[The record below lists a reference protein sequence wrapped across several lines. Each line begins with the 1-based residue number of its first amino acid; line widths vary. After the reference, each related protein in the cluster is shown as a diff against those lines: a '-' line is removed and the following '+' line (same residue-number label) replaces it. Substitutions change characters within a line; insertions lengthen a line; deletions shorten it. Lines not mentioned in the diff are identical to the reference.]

1 MSSALIPVTPSR
13 VAETSSSAV
22 AAQAK
27 AQVEARYLMAM
38 NRPRDVMQFRAKLL
52 AECERPGFAQTVEYA
67 VPRGG
72 TTIKGESIRF
82 VETAL
87 RLYTNILSETMV
99 VFDDEDRLIQ
109 RITLT
114 DLETNTTYYQD
125 VVMRK
130 ALERRNPNG
139 QEVLSSRQN
148 STGQVVHLVR
158 VQDDEMAMKVN
169 ALSSKAIRTNGLR
182 LLPAD
187 IVAEA
192 VATARA
198 TVARKDAE
206 DPQAALN
213 AIADAFE
220 REGVMPKQLA
230 EFLGHPLSDKVT
242 ADELAMLRT
251 AFVALKDKLATWP
264 EIMDKTTPKD
274 GEDGV
279 SEGEARLRGVS
290 ALAEK
295 LKAKKAAKKSAPAEA
310 KGEEQGADFQDDRDI
325 AGES

>member
-1 MSSALIPVTPSR
+1 MSSALVPVTPAK

-38 NRPRDVMQFRAKLL
+38 NRPRDVMQFRARLL

-67 VPRGG
+67 LPRGG
-72 TTIKGESIRF
+72 KTISGESIRF

-87 RLYTNILSETMV
+87 RLYQNVLSETMV
-99 VFDDEDRLIQ
+99 VFDDDERLIQ
-109 RITLT
+109 RITIT

-130 ALERRNPNG
+130 ALERRDPKG
-139 QEVLSSRQN
+139 QEVISSRMN

-158 VQDDEMAMKVN
+158 VQDDELAMKVN

-206 DPQAALN
+206 DPQAALL

-220 REGVMPKQLA
+220 REGVMPAQLA
-230 EFLGHPLSDKVT
+230 EFLGHPLADKVT

-251 AFVALKDKLATWP
+251 AYVAVKDRLATWT
-264 EIMDKTTPKD
+264 EIMEKTTT
-274 GEDGV
+274 EEEGV
-279 SEGEARLRGVS
+279 SKSEARLRGVS
-290 ALAEK
+290 ALNEK
-295 LKAKKAAKKSAPAEA
+295 LKARKAKKAPAEA
-310 KGEEQGADFQDDRDI
+310 KAEETQDEGFQDDRDL
-325 AGES
+325 A

>member
-1 MSSALIPVTPSR
+1 MSSALVPVAPAKL
-13 VAETSSSAV
+13 AETSSSAV

-38 NRPRDVMQFRAKLL
+38 NKPRDVMQFRARLL
-52 AECERPGFAQTVEYA
+52 AECERPGFAATVEYA
-67 VPRGG
+67 LPRGG
-72 TTIKGESIRF
+72 KTITGESIRF

-130 ALERRNPNG
+130 ALERRDAKG
-139 QEVLSSRQN
+139 QEVISSRMN
-148 STGQVVHLVR
+148 STNQVVHLVR
-158 VQDDEMAMKVN
+158 VQDDELAMKVN

-192 VATARA
+192 VAVARE
-198 TVARKDAE
+198 TVKRKDAE
-206 DPQAALN
+206 DPQAALLN
-213 AIADAFE
+213 IADAFE
-220 REGVMPKQLA
+220 REGVMPAQLA
-230 EFLGHPLSDKVT
+230 EFLGHPLADKVT

-251 AFVALKDKLATWP
+251 AYVAVKDRLASWS
-264 EIMDKTTPKD
+264 EIMEQTRPADDDK
-274 GEDGV
+274 V
-279 SEGEARLRGVS
+279 SASEARLRGVS
-290 ALAEK
+290 ALNEK
-295 LKAKKAAKKSAPAEA
+295 LKAKKAGAKKAPAAEPTPEIE
-310 KGEEQGADFQDDRDI
+310 GQDDRDL
-325 AGES
+325 AD

>member
-1 MSSALIPVTPSR
+1 MSSALVPVAPAK
-13 VAETSSSAV
+13 VVETSSSAV

-27 AQVEARYLMAM
+27 AQVEARYLMAL
-38 NRPRDVMQFRAKLL
+38 NRPRDTMQFRARLL
-52 AECERPGFAQTVEYA
+52 AECERPGFAATVEYA

-72 TTIKGESIRF
+72 STIKGESIRF

-87 RLYTNILSETMV
+87 RLYTNVLSETMV

-130 ALERRNPNG
+130 ALERRDPKG
-139 QEVLSSRQN
+139 QEVISSRMN
-148 STGQVVHLVR
+148 SSNQVVHLVR
-158 VQDDEMAMKVN
+158 VQDDELMMKVN
-169 ALSSKAIRTNGLR
+169 ALASKAIRTNGLR

-206 DPQAALN
+206 DPQAALL

-220 REGVMPKQLA
+220 REGVMPAQLA
-230 EFLGHPLSDKVT
+230 EFLGHPLADKVT

-251 AFVALKDKLATWP
+251 AYVAVKDRLATWS
-264 EIMDKTTPKD
+264 EIMEKTAV
-274 GEDGV
+274 GEGEEGV
-279 SEGEARLRGVS
+279 SKTEAKLRGMS
-290 ALAEK
+290 ALEQK
-295 LKAKKAAKKSAPAEA
+295 LKEKKAAKKKGQPADAIE
-310 KGEEQGADFQDDRDI
+310 GQDDRDLVD
-325 AGES
+325 A

>member
-1 MSSALIPVTPSR
+1 MSSALVPVTPAR

-27 AQVEARYLMAM
+27 AQVEARYLMAI
-38 NRPRDVMQFRAKLL
+38 NRPRDVMQFRARLL
-52 AECERPGFAQTVEYA
+52 AECERPGFAATVEYA

-87 RLYTNILSETMV
+87 RLYMNVLSETMV
-99 VFDDEDRLIQ
+99 VFDDDDRLIQ

-130 ALERRNPNG
+130 ALERRDPKG
-139 QEVLSSRQN
+139 QEVISSRMN
-148 STGQVVHLVR
+148 SSNQAVHLVR
-158 VQDDEMAMKVN
+158 VQDDELTMKVN

-192 VATARA
+192 VAVARD

-251 AFVALKDKLATWP
+251 AYVAVKDRLATWS
-264 EIMDKTTPKD
+264 EIMEKTSVKE
-274 GEDGV
+274 GEEGV

-295 LKAKKAAKKSAPAEA
+295 LKAKKAGAKKAAPTAEP
-310 KGEEQGADFQDDRDI
+310 KPDDFQDDTDI
-325 AGES
+325 QDN

>member
-1 MSSALIPVTPSR
+1 MSSALVPVTPAR

-38 NRPRDVMQFRAKLL
+38 NRPRDVMQFRARLL
-52 AECERPGFAQTVEYA
+52 AECERPGFAQTVEYS

-72 TTIKGESIRF
+72 KSITGESIRF
-82 VETAL
+82 VETAV

-130 ALERRNPNG
+130 ALERRDAKG
-139 QEVLSSRQN
+139 QEVISSRMN
-148 STGQVVHLVR
+148 STNQVVHLVR
-158 VQDDEMAMKVN
+158 VQDDELAMKVN
-169 ALSSKAIRTNGLR
+169 ALASKAIRTNGLR

-192 VATARA
+192 VAVARE
-198 TVARKDAE
+198 TVRRKDAE
-206 DPQAALN
+206 DPQAALLN
-213 AIADAFE
+213 IADSFE
-220 REGVMPKQLA
+220 REGIMPAQLA
-230 EFLGHPLSDKVT
+230 EFLGHPLADKVT

-251 AFVALKDKLATWP
+251 AYVAVKDRLATWT
-264 EIMDKTTPKD
+264 EIMEKTSV
-274 GEDGV
+274 GEGEEGV
-279 SEGEARLRGVS
+279 SKTEAKLRGMS
-290 ALAEK
+290 ALEQK
-295 LKAKKAAKKSAPAEA
+295 LKEKRAAKKNASPAA
-310 KGEEQGADFQDDRDI
+310 KTEIEGQDDRDL
-325 AGES
+325 AND

>member
-1 MSSALIPVTPSR
+1 MSSALVPVTPAK

-38 NRPRDVMQFRAKLL
+38 NRPRDVMQFRARLL

-72 TTIKGESIRF
+72 STIKGESIRF

-87 RLYTNILSETMV
+87 RLYQNVLSETMV
-99 VFDDEDRLIQ
+99 VFDDDERLIQ

-130 ALERRNPNG
+130 ALERRDPKG
-139 QEVLSSRQN
+139 QEVISSRMN
-148 STGQVVHLVR
+148 SSNQVVHLVR
-158 VQDDEMAMKVN
+158 VQDDELMMKVN

-206 DPQAALN
+206 DPQAALL

-220 REGVMPKQLA
+220 REGVMPAQLA
-230 EFLGHPLSDKVT
+230 EFLGHPLADKVT

-251 AFVALKDKLATWP
+251 AYVAVKDRLATWT
-264 EIMDKTTPKD
+264 EIMEKTTT
-274 GEDGV
+274 EEEGV
-279 SEGEARLRGVS
+279 SKSEARLRGVS

-295 LKAKKAAKKSAPAEA
+295 LKARKPKKGAAPAAAETETQDE
-310 KGEEQGADFQDDRDI
+310 GFQDDRDI
-325 AGES
+325 Q

>member
-1 MSSALIPVTPSR
+1 MSSALVPITPSR

-52 AECERPGFAQTVEYA
+52 AECERPNFAQTVEYA
-67 VPRGG
+67 LPRGG
-72 TTIKGESIRF
+72 KTISGESIRF

-87 RLYTNILSETMV
+87 RLYQNILSETMV
-99 VFDDEDRLIQ
+99 VFDDEERLIQ
-109 RITLT
+109 RVTIT

-130 ALERRNPNG
+130 ALERRDAKG
-139 QEVLSSRQN
+139 QEVISSRMN

-158 VQDDEMAMKVN
+158 VQDDELAMKVN
-169 ALSSKAIRTNGLR
+169 ALASKAIRTNGLR

-206 DPQAALN
+206 DPQAALLN
-213 AIADAFE
+213 IADAFE
-220 REGVMPKQLA
+220 REGIMPAQLA
-230 EFLGHPLSDKVT
+230 EFLGHPLADKVT

-251 AFVALKDKLATWP
+251 AYVALKDRLATWS
-264 EIMDKTTPKD
+264 EIIEKTTPKD
-274 GEDGV
+274 DEEGV
-279 SEGEARLRGVS
+279 SKSEAKLRGMS
-290 ALAEK
+290 ALEQK
-295 LKAKKAAKKSAPAEA
+295 LKEKKAAAKKAAPAEA
-310 KGEEQGADFQDDRDI
+310 KGEDFQDDRSI
-325 AGES
+325 A